1 MLGATILKG
10 ILNLP
15 KYCTQDA
22 VCHGANSSICLHIN
36 AHLKTARPT
45 MAVSMTTQPS
55 LDLIA
60 ERVERLL
67 VRHEELQRTN
77 TLLTD
82 QVSALTQERDL
93 LRLRLQAARARV
105 DALIERL
112 PANQGE

>member
-1 MLGATILKG
+1 
-10 ILNLP
+10 
-15 KYCTQDA
+15 
-22 VCHGANSSICLHIN
+22 
-36 AHLKTARPT
+36 

-82 QVSALTQERDL
+82 QVSTLTQERDL